1 MKKDLQTF
9 VYALRIDAEV
19 QVIEMVCYHSPLIG
33 FSMIVHVCFAVQRE
47 WHGVEICRV
56 QTVRA
61 VSSVCKVLCQ
71 SHFVFVWVSRLHYQN
86 SDKLIAA
93 GAI

>member
-61 VSSVCKVLCQ
+61 VSSVAKCCASHILC
-71 SHFVFVWVSRLHYQN
+71 SSGCLGCTI
-86 SDKLIAA
+86 KIA
-93 GAI
+93 IS